1 MDMRTQK
8 GRSRTGARCDLA
20 CVFAAIVIV
29 GLSGAAGQI
38 YTVNSPWFEL
48 SIGPDVGTHFNL
60 TFFNA
65 LGNSSLS
72 NKVSFP
78 FCSRDPLHPEK
89 DRKTYSELHPERW

>member
-1 MDMRTQK
+1 MTMDMRTQK

-29 GLSGAAGQI
+29 GLSGVAGQI
-38 YTVNSPWFEL
+38 YSVSSPWFEL

-72 NKVSFP
+72 NKVSISSFMFP
-78 FCSRDPLHPEK
+78 RSPAP
-89 DRKTYSELHPERW
+89 RKRLRSLLCTSY